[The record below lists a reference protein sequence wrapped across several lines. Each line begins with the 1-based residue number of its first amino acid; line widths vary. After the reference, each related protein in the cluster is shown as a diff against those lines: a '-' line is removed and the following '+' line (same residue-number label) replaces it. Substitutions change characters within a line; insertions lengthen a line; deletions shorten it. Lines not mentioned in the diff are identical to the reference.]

1 MSIDTCKTITKIVET
16 RIDGF
21 CNQIV
26 MNEVN
31 NTSLAI
37 SVIVPIYNMEK
48 QIRKCLD
55 SIMAQTFRN
64 YECLLIDDGSTDS
77 SGEICDEYAVKD
89 SRFKAYHKEN
99 GGVSSARQFGIDHA
113 LGEYTIHADPDD
125 WVEPIMLEELYRK
138 AKEDDADMVICDFF
152 ENTYKGQ
159 NYIKQQPSALDHNTV
174 LHDLFHHIHGSCCN
188 KLIRRKT
195 FIDNNV
201 SFPTRINSCEDLY
214 VNVALLINDIRVSY
228 LGKAFYHYVRGNPNS
243 LSRKYDD
250 NSEKQNTVLMELFTN
265 LMKDTELSGL
275 VERKFS
281 YTIVA
286 SAFWGGKSF
295 YTSRQFSRRFS
306 KYADSIKE
314 PPHTVKKRLMYYSIK
329 GWYHPLI
336 DIVDFFMKLK
346 RSVQYLY

>member
-1 MSIDTCKTITKIVET
+1 MPTIT
-16 RIDGF
+16 
-21 CNQIV
+21 
-26 MNEVN
+26 
-31 NTSLAI
+31 
-37 SVIVPIYNMEK
+37 VIVSIYNMEK
-48 QIRKCLD
+48 LMRKCID
-55 SIMAQTFRN
+55 SILAQTFSDF
-64 YECLLIDDGSTDS
+64 ECLLIDDGSTDGS
-77 SGEICDEYAVKD
+77 PVICDEYAKKD
-89 SRFKAYHKEN
+89 SRVRVIHQIN
-99 GGVSSARQFGIDHA
+99 QGVSAARQCGLVNAQGTYI
-113 LGEYTIHADPDD
+113 IHADPDD
-125 WVEPIMLEELYRK
+125 WVEPTMLVELFNK
-138 AKEDDADMVICDFF
+138 AKEEDADMVICDFF

-159 NYIKQQPSALDHNTV
+159 KYIKQQPSALDHKSV

-195 FIDNNV
+195 FIDYNV
-201 SFPTRINSCEDLY
+201 SFPMSINSCEDLY
-214 VNVALLINDIRVSY
+214 VNAALLKNDICVSY

-250 NSEKQNTVLMELFTN
+250 NSEKQNTVLMEVFTN

-346 RSVQYLY
+346 RSAQYLY